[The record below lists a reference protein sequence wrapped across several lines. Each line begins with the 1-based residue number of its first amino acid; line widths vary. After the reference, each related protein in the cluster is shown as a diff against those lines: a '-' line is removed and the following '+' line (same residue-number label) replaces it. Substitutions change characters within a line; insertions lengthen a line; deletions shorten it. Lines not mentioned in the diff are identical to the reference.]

1 MFTADRSRQHKYK
14 RYARLYD
21 SGALDQSD
29 PKKAA
34 DHVRQFLQ
42 KAPAGM
48 QELVFQEYF
57 SQLSPQRRQELAL
70 VLTQRLPPQY
80 AVHTDDP
87 QQMALG
93 IVQVAQ
99 QRPDLLFQVFG

>member
-1 MFTADRSRQHKYK
+1 MFTADRSRQHKYR
-14 RYARLYD
+14 RYARVD
-21 SGALDQSD
+21 DPGALGQID

-42 KAPAGM
+42 KTPAGM

-57 SQLSPQRRQELAL
+57 SRLSPQRRQELAL

-93 IVQVAQ
+93 IVKVAQ
-99 QRPDLLFQVFG
+99 QRPDLLFQVF